1 LFDESLD
8 LGQILCESRELFELS
23 LCNLELACLDLRRVL
38 GILVCDESDMLKHIL
53 YNVEEEG
60 HILFGLVLRLL
71 MAVRVQL
78 LLSIFKEGAQ
88 QQAHAEQ
95 VGLGEIQVL
104 KAGINE
110 GAYREKD

>member
-1 LFDESLD
+1 
-8 LGQILCESRELFELS
+8 
-23 LCNLELACLDLRRVL
+23 
-38 GILVCDESDMLKHIL
+38 
-53 YNVEEEG
+53 
-60 HILFGLVLRLL
+60 

-78 LLSIFKEGAQ
+78 LLSIFEEGAQ

-110 GAYREKD
+110 GAYRETD